1 VLRSVDHNLSMEP
14 LPATRD
20 VGVVL
25 SGGSINGVMLE
36 LGFLLRLRESPL
48 WPRVGCIFGTSSGAL
63 SGTMAA
69 LDRLDDL
76 EDFLLGLQPHEAFR
90 PHALWRRPLLGLH
103 TYTLP
108 ETVRERVGDLVE
120 VARELADSPV
130 ELVVCATDLSPDTTD
145 GLHPGELAYSSRTT
159 PPEEMADAILASA
172 AISALVLPRRVG
184 DRIATDGAWVRN
196 FPLGHA
202 YDHPEV
208 QTIVAFRYVP
218 RFGIVGAL
226 DYESLRRRL
235 RRFSRV
241 PPVRALLEELDR
253 AEERERNGEPAH
265 LVETIVRLM
274 RLAVARNT
282 ALEELVADE
291 KDQSIREL
299 ETLRND
305 LRALVATHVRSPF
318 ARRRLQAAFDD
329 RFAAS
334 RFPFRHDRLIPRITV
349 VGSVE
354 DVSLEQG
361 LHRQE
366 PWTDEDK
373 RSLIRRGYD
382 LADAELSAA
391 GLGERPA
398 A

>member
-1 VLRSVDHNLSMEP
+1 MKPDP
-14 LPATRD
+14 TARD

-36 LGFLLRLRESPL
+36 LGFLKRLRETPL
-48 WPRVGCIFGTSSGAL
+48 WPRVGWIFGTSAGAL

-76 EDFLLGLQPHEAFR
+76 EEFLLSLQPQEAFR
-90 PHALWRRPLLGLH
+90 PHPLWRRPLLGLH

-120 VARELADSPV
+120 VARELAVAPTG
-130 ELVVCATDLSPDTTD
+130 LVVFATDLSLDTAD

-159 PPEEMADAILASA
+159 PPEEMAEAILASA
-172 AISALVLPRRVG
+172 AISALVLPLRVG
-184 DRIATDGAWVRN
+184 DRVATDGAWVRN

-202 YDHPEV
+202 YEHPEV

-218 RFGIVGAL
+218 RFGVVGAL
-226 DYESLRRRL
+226 DYEGLRRRL

-241 PPVRALLEELDR
+241 PPVRALLTELDR
-253 AEERERNGEPAH
+253 AEEREKAGEPAH

-282 ALEELVADE
+282 ALEELMADE

-299 ETLRND
+299 ESLRRD
-305 LRALVATHVRSPF
+305 LRALVAGHVRSPF
-318 ARRRLQAAFDD
+318 ARRRLQAAIDE
-329 RFAAS
+329 RFSAS

-361 LHRQE
+361 LHTQE
-366 PWTDEDK
+366 PWTEEAK
-373 RSLIRRGYD
+373 RSLIERGYD
-382 LADAELSAA
+382 LAGAEFEAA
-391 GLGERPA
+391 GVGERPA

>member
-1 VLRSVDHNLSMEP
+1 MEP
-14 LPATRD
+14 EPAPRD

-36 LGFLLRLRESPL
+36 AGFLKRLRESAL
-48 WPRVGCIFGTSSGAL
+48 WPRVGWVFGTSAGAL

-76 EDFLLGLQPHEAFR
+76 EEFLLALQPQEAFR
-90 PHALWRRPLLGLH
+90 PHPLWRRPLLGLH

-108 ETVRERVGDLVE
+108 ETVQERVGDLAD
-120 VARELADSPV
+120 VARDLAAAPIG
-130 ELVVCATDLSPDTTD
+130 LVVFVTDLSLETRD
-145 GLHPGELAYSSRTT
+145 GPHPGELAYSSRTT
-159 PPEEMADAILASA
+159 PPEEMAEAILASA
-172 AISALVLPRRVG
+172 AISALVLPLRVG
-184 DRIATDGAWVRN
+184 DRVGTDGAWVRN

-202 YDHPEV
+202 YDHPDV
-208 QTIVAFRYVP
+208 KTIVAFRYVP
-218 RFGIVGAL
+218 RFGMVGAI
-226 DYESLRRRL
+226 DYAGLRRRL

-253 AEERERNGEPAH
+253 AEERERSGEPAH

-282 ALEELVADE
+282 ALEELVADD

-299 ETLRND
+299 DALRRD
-305 LRALVATHVRSPF
+305 LRELVAGHVRSPF
-318 ARRRLQAAFDD
+318 ARRRLQAAIDD

-354 DVSLEQG
+354 DVSLEPG
-361 LHRQE
+361 LHTQE
-366 PWTDEDK
+366 PWTEEAK

-382 LADAELSAA
+382 LADQELSGA
-391 GLGERPA
+391 GFGERPA